1 MAGDREEL
9 IRRGLQAE
17 PSRAPRSLRI
27 LIVDD
32 ERDTVLTL
40 MTLLRHEG
48 HEVWTLYKAKD
59 VLRAMKHFDPDVV
72 LLDIGL
78 PDGSGF
84 DVAEQIRRAFGRA
97 RPMLIA
103 VTGLYKQG
111 VDKSEVEAVGF
122 DHFITKPFETDLLLR
137 LMAPLQ
143 MPQPPEGTT

>member
-1 MAGDREEL
+1 MSGGRREL
-9 IRRGLQAE
+9 IRSGLQTE
-17 PSRAPRSLRI
+17 PSPAPRSLRV
-27 LIVDD
+27 LVVDD
-32 ERDTVLTL
+32 ERDMVLTL
-40 MTLLRHEG
+40 MTILRHEG
-48 HEVWTLYKAKD
+48 HEIWTLYKAKD

-84 DVAEQIRRAFGRA
+84 NVAEQIRRAYGRA

-137 LMAPLQ
+137 LIAPLQ
-143 MPQPPEGTT
+143 MPQPPSGKT